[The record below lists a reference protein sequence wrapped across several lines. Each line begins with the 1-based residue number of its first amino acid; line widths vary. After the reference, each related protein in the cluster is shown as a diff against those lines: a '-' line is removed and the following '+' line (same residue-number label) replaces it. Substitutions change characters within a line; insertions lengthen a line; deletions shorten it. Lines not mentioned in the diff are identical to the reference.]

1 MVSGMTSSSPDLP
14 WRDRFSVSGWAL
26 LPLRLFLGFTL
37 LYAGLLKLTDP
48 NYFDATS
55 SSSVQA
61 QMLLAIKRSPIS
73 LLISQAAEHATLSGL
88 VIAVGEVAVG
98 ISVLLGLWSRLGAL
112 GGFLLSLSFFL
123 TVSWGTSP
131 YFFGPDIVFMAAFV
145 PLMLAGDGG
154 VWSVGALIRAR
165 TMREAGLVAGSIAQV
180 APADLAVVDRR
191 VLLRTGG
198 VAVGAGVLALVVGGV
213 ARTFGGRS
221 ASETAGGA
229 ATTSPS
235 PSPSAKPSTSS
246 SAKPTATSSPSASAS
261 ATAKPVGTKIGAATD
276 VPVGTAF
283 SFDAPDGNPAYVVQP
298 AAGTYLAYSRVCPH
312 QGCSVDFTGQE
323 FACPCH
329 GAVFAEGT
337 GDAISGPARS
347 PLQKYQV
354 TESGG
359 SLYVV

>member
-1 MVSGMTSSSPDLP
+1 MTDAARDLS
-14 WRDRFSVSGWAL
+14 WRDRCAVLGWAL

-37 LYAGLLKLTDP
+37 LYAGLLKLSDP

-61 QMLLAIKRSPIS
+61 QMFLAMKHSPIS
-73 LLISQAAEHATLSGL
+73 LLVSEAAEHATLAGL
-88 VIAVGEVAVG
+88 AIAVGEVAVG
-98 ISVLLGLWSRLGAL
+98 VSVLLGLWSRLGAL

-154 VWSVGALIRAR
+154 VWSVEALLRGRA
-165 TMREAGLVAGSIAQV
+165 MRDSGLAARPIAQV
-180 APADLAVVDRR
+180 APADLSEVNRR

-213 ARTFGGRS
+213 ARAFGGGS
-221 ASETAGGA
+221 TSETAGGA
-229 ATTSPS
+229 ATNS
-235 PSPSAKPSTSS
+235 PSPSANPTTSPSATG
-246 SAKPTATSSPSASAS
+246 KPTASPSASAS

-276 VPVGTAF
+276 VPVGKAF
-283 SFDAPDGNPAYVVQP
+283 AFNAPDGNPAFVVQP
-298 AAGTYLAYSRVCPH
+298 AAGTYLAYSRVCTH
-312 QGCSVDFTGQE
+312 EGCSVDFTGQE
-323 FACPCH
+323 FQCPCH
-329 GAVFAEGT
+329 GAVFAEDT
-337 GDAISGPARS
+337 GDPISGPARS

-354 TESGG
+354 TESSG

>member
-1 MVSGMTSSSPDLP
+1 MTAPSRDLS
-14 WRDRFSVSGWAL
+14 WRERCAVSGWAL

-37 LYAGLLKLTDP
+37 LYAGLLKLSDP

-61 QMLLAIKRSPIS
+61 QMFLAIKHSPIS
-73 LLISQAAEHATLSGL
+73 LLVSQAAEHATLAGL
-88 VIAVGEVAVG
+88 AIAVGEVAVG
-98 ISVLLGLWSRLGAL
+98 ISVLLGVWSRLGAL

-131 YFFGPDIVFMAAFV
+131 YFFGPDIVFMAAFI

-154 VWSVGALIRAR
+154 VWSLEALIRAR
-165 TMREAGLVAGSIAQV
+165 AMRDSGLAARPIAQV
-180 APADLAVVDRR
+180 APADLAEVNRR

-213 ARTFGGRS
+213 ARAFGGGS
-221 ASETAGGA
+221 TSETAGGA
-229 ATTSPS
+229 TKS
-235 PSPSAKPSTSS
+235 PSPSAKPSTSP
-246 SAKPTATSSPSASAS
+246 SATGKPTASPSASAS

-276 VPVGTAF
+276 VPVGKAF
-283 SFDAPDGNPAYVVQP
+283 AFNAPDGNPAFVVQP
-298 AAGTYLAYSRVCPH
+298 AAGTYLAFSRVCTH
-312 QGCSVDFTGQE
+312 EGCSVDFTGQE
-323 FACPCH
+323 FQCPCH
-329 GAVFAEGT
+329 GAVFAEDT
-337 GDAISGPARS
+337 GDPISGPARS

-354 TESGG
+354 AESGG